1 MGCAATGDGRARVW
15 FELGTRWQLANRSV
29 LDFGVATRLD
39 EWEAGN
45 ANVQLVVG
53 ISRIFG
59 IPGLVRVSPVSA
71 PRIN

>member
-1 MGCAATGDGRARVW
+1 MEMCLTAVALHFDDRENKRLA
-15 FELGTRWQLANRSV
+15 ELSSPGH
-29 LDFGVATRLD
+29 TRLD

-45 ANVQLVVG
+45 ANVQFVIG